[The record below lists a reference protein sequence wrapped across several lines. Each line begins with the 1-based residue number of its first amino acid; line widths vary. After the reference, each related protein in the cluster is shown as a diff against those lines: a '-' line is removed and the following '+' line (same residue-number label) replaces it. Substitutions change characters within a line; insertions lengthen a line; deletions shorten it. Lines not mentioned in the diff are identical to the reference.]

1 MSYINK
7 NLMPGERVTYSA
19 KISVWSMLPEIIVG
33 VILSFVVVG
42 LLILLALFVRY
53 ISTEMA
59 ITNQR
64 VIAKKGFISRDTV
77 EIDLNRI
84 ESIRVQQGLLGRMC
98 DFGAI
103 VLAGAGNP
111 QAPFKGISKPMEFRR
126 AFDAAR
132 RGGSSQ
138 VSQHEEMLVQS

>member
-1 MSYINK
+1 MSYIDN

-19 KISVWSMLPEIIVG
+19 KISVWSMLPEIVAG
-33 VILSFVVVG
+33 VILCFLLVG
-42 LLILLALFVRY
+42 FLILLVLYLRY

-64 VIAKKGFISRDTV
+64 VIAKKGFISRETV

-111 QAPFKGISKPMEFRR
+111 QAPFKGISRPMEFRR

-132 RGGSSQ
+132 KGNYGL
-138 VSQHEEMLVQS
+138 VSANVEMLA

>member
-1 MSYINK
+1 MSYIND

-19 KISVWSMLPEIIVG
+19 KISVWSMLPEIIAG
-33 VILSFVVVG
+33 VILCFFLVG
-42 LLILLALFVRY
+42 FLILLGLYIRY

-64 VIAKKGFISRDTV
+64 VIAKKGFISRETV

-111 QAPFKGISKPMEFRR
+111 QAPFKGISRPMEFRR

-132 RGGSSQ
+132 KGGAEQ
-138 VSQHEEMLVQS
+138 VPEHRELLVQS